1 MEHRLARLRDKLH
14 ERGLDAVLISQPE
27 NCRYLSGFT
36 GSAGYLVIS
45 AEEAI
50 IATDFR
56 YFEQSALQSPNFKLV
71 KVQGGG
77 MSQWLSKAL
86 SIVKAKRF
94 GFEAGHVT
102 FDFYTRLRKMMA
114 ELNAAETPRLMST
127 QNLVESLRVTKDAE
141 ELKQIE
147 LAARIADAAMEDV
160 VPTIKLG
167 MTEKQVAWE
176 LEKSM
181 REHGADS
188 VSFDTIVASGPN
200 GALPHHRPRDRAI
213 QKGDPIVIDMGAKVN
228 GYCSDITRTVTVGQP
243 DDTLTKI
250 YDTVLA
256 AQLTAIATVESGM
269 NGGEADSLARTVIEQ
284 ANYGENFGHSLGHG
298 IGLAVHENPRVGPNS
313 NSQLEASMV
322 FTIEPGI
329 YVPGWGG
336 VRIEDMVVL
345 ENGKARVITKTPKI
359 LS

>member
-1 MEHRLARLRDKLH
+1 LEQRLALLRNKMK
-14 ERGLDAVLISQPE
+14 ESGLDAVFISQPE
-27 NCRYLSGFT
+27 NRRYLSGFT
-36 GSAGYLVIS
+36 GSAGYLLIS

-56 YFEQSALQSPNFKLV
+56 YFEQSERQASNFRLV
-71 KVQGGG
+71 KIEGGE
-77 MSQWLSKAL
+77 LSKWLGEAL
-86 SIVKAKRF
+86 SIVKPKRL
-94 GFEAGHVT
+94 GFEAAHVS
-102 FDFYTRLRKMMA
+102 FAFYTQIRCVLSEMA
-114 ELNAAETPRLMST
+114 PGVRPRLTST
-127 QNLVESLRVTKDAE
+127 QNLVESLRITKDAE

-147 LAARIADAAMEDV
+147 LAARIADAALEDV
-160 VPTIKLG
+160 VPAIEPG

-188 VSFDTIVASGPN
+188 ISFDTIVASGPN
-200 GALPHHRPRDRAI
+200 GALPHHRPGDRTI
-213 QKGDPIVIDMGAKVN
+213 QKGEPIVIDMGAKVN
-228 GYCSDITRTVTVGQP
+228 GYCSDITRTIVVGQP
-243 DDTLTKI
+243 DETLTKV

-256 AQLTAIATVESGM
+256 AQLTAIATVQSGM
-269 NGGEADSLARTVIEQ
+269 SGGEADSLARTVIEQ

-313 NSQLEASMV
+313 NSLLEASMV

-329 YVPGWGG
+329 YLPGWGG

-345 ENGKARVITKTPKI
+345 ENGKARVITKTPKA
-359 LS
+359 LN

>member
-77 MSQWLSKAL
+77 MSQWLSEAL

-243 DDTLTKI
+243 DDTLTKV

-345 ENGKARVITKTPKI
+345 ENGNARVITKTPKI

>member
-243 DDTLTKI
+243 DDTLTKV

-256 AQLTAIATVESGM
+256 AQLTAITTVESGM